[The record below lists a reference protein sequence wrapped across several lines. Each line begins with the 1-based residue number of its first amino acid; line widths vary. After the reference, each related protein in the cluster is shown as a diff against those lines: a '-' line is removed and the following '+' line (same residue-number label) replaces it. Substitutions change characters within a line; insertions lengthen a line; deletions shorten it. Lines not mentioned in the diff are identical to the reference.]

1 MRIYYSVQDIDARHM
16 TIYGKVE
23 YTTDRGSDVNSCNN
37 IDISILTD
45 YNKIIRLK
53 DYLVTHGPFNEMVF
67 PNL

>member
-45 YNKIIRLK
+45 YNKITRL
-53 DYLVTHGPFNEMVF
+53 LVTHGPFNKMVF